1 MRFVRSALLLVGV
14 IQFTLAAGFFFSADV
29 GNGTLALA
37 RYTFVLHL
45 HCSHPSRRRRTP
57 HLDRAFRQSGNRLND
72 DRLQRGAGY
81 LLPICKPCN
90 PLKSTFQF

>member
-1 MRFVRSALLLVGV
+1 MRFVRSPLYWLESFSLHL
-14 IQFTLAAGFFFSADV
+14 QRDSFFSADV

-45 HCSHPSRRRRTP
+45 HCSHPRGWHTP

-72 DRLQRGAGY
+72 YCLQRGAGY
-81 LLPICKPCN
+81 LFLIYKPCN
-90 PLKSTFQF
+90 PFKSTFQF